1 VETLREPQTQQIF
14 DAGIGGLTEA
24 VAWFDRSDLR
34 YTHQFYAVWLAEG
47 HLCRGDRAAA
57 RPLINDLLNTCRTAG
72 YLQLEGRAC
81 WLMGVCVAGDAPA
94 EAEQYIETAMRI
106 LEDIGARNDLA
117 RAIVTRAAL
126 RQNAGDV
133 NAARQLLDRAYE
145 IYETL
150 GTLGEPARL
159 KSALAALN
167 RGSKIP
173 LLAGDR
179 DIAAI

>member
-1 VETLREPQTQQIF
+1 
-14 DAGIGGLTEA
+14 
-24 VAWFDRSDLR
+24 
-34 YTHQFYAVWLAEG
+34 
-47 HLCRGDRAAA
+47 
-57 RPLINDLLNTCRTAG
+57 
-72 YLQLEGRAC
+72 
-81 WLMGVCVAGDAPA
+81 
-94 EAEQYIETAMRI
+94 MRI
-106 LEDIGARNDLA
+106 LEDIGAQNDLA

-133 NAARQLLDRAYE
+133 NAARQLLGQAYA

-150 GTLGEPARL
+150 STLGEPARL
-159 KSALAALN
+159 KSALAALD